1 VTCDPGWAGRAAD
14 SGSSSCY
21 CCVLTI
27 ALKSSGMPL
36 NPFLPCPSLSCPV
49 LSCSSCP
56 PLICTAFLCSPI
68 CLVLTQWPRA
78 SFRNVMEAV
87 SLLLLLLNEKEWREQ
102 GRLNRL
108 RVEKRGAERTREIRE
123 IEGREKRS
131 RGEKKRVVVRKTKEQ
146 KIRR

>member
-1 VTCDPGWAGRAAD
+1 
-14 SGSSSCY
+14 
-21 CCVLTI
+21 
-27 ALKSSGMPL
+27 
-36 NPFLPCPSLSCPV
+36 
-49 LSCSSCP
+49 
-56 PLICTAFLCSPI
+56 
-68 CLVLTQWPRA
+68 
-78 SFRNVMEAV
+78 MEAV